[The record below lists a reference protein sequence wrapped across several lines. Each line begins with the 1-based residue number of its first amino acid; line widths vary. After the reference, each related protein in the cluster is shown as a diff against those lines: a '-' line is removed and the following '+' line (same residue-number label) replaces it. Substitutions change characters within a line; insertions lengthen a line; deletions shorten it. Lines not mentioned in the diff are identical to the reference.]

1 MDASIPIAAATGFLG
16 GFGHCVAM
24 CGPLVAAMGISAPPG
39 VPAGRA
45 LLPQLAYHAGRITT
59 YGTVGAV
66 MGLAGSFVN
75 VAGRLAGAQDLVA
88 VLAGALMVALGLG
101 AVGQSLWVKS
111 AEGRIAGRVLASVRR
126 LAGHEAPARAYPL
139 GLLLGLLPCGLSY
152 SAFAAAAAT
161 GHPARGLALAL
172 AFGAGTLPSLLVAGV
187 VVRALSAASRGL
199 VQRAGGALV
208 VILGV
213 LFVLRG
219 LRVHVPALLLA
230 GAVVSALS
238 ARARGLLY
246 RAGGA
251 LVALL
256 GVLFVLRGLR
266 IHVPAL

>member
-1 MDASIPIAAATGFLG
+1 MDASIPIALATGFLG

-24 CGPLVAAMGISAPPG
+24 CGPLVGALGISAPPG
-39 VPAGRA
+39 IPARRA
-45 LLPQLAYHAGRITT
+45 LLPQLAYHLGRITT
-59 YGTVGAV
+59 YGSVGAV

-75 VAGRLAGAQDLVA
+75 VAGRLAGFQDVVA
-88 VLAGALMVALGLG
+88 VLAGLLMVAMGLG
-101 AVGQSLWVKS
+101 AAAQSLWVRS
-111 AEGRIAGRVLASVRR
+111 AEGRLAGQVMGAVRR
-126 LAGHEAPARAYPL
+126 LAGHEAPMRAYPL
-139 GLLLGLLPCGLSY
+139 GLALGFLPCGLSY

-172 AFGAGTLPSLLVAGV
+172 AFGVGTL
-187 VVRALSAASRGL
+187 
-199 VQRAGGALV
+199 
-208 VILGV
+208 
-213 LFVLRG
+213 
-219 LRVHVPALLLA
+219 PALLLA

-266 IHVPAL
+266 LHVPAL

>member
-1 MDASIPIAAATGFLG
+1 MDASIPIALATGFLG

-24 CGPLVAAMGISAPPG
+24 CGPLVGALGISAPPG
-39 VPAGRA
+39 IPARRA
-45 LLPQLAYHAGRITT
+45 LLPQLAYHLGRITT
-59 YGTVGAV
+59 YGSVGAV

-75 VAGRLAGAQDLVA
+75 VAGRLAGFQDVVA
-88 VLAGALMVALGLG
+88 VLAGLLMVAMGLG
-101 AVGQSLWVKS
+101 AAAQSLWVRS
-111 AEGRIAGRVLASVRR
+111 AEGRLAGQVMGAVRR
-126 LAGHEAPARAYPL
+126 LAGHEAPMRAYPL
-139 GLLLGLLPCGLSY
+139 GLALGFLPCGLSY

-172 AFGAGTLPSLLVAGV
+172 AFGAGTL
-187 VVRALSAASRGL
+187 
-199 VQRAGGALV
+199 
-208 VILGV
+208 
-213 LFVLRG
+213 
-219 LRVHVPALLLA
+219 PALLLA

-266 IHVPAL
+266 LHVPAL